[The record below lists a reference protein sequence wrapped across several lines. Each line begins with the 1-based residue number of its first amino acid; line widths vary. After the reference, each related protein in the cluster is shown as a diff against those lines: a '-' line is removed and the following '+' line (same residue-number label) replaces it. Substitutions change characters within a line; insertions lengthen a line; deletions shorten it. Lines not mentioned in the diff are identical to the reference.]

1 MTFFSERRQEDLAAQ
16 IRNRLEAVPLSLIR
30 RHAAAVDHRI
40 EQERSPLT
48 SASLRDLLNKRLFV
62 QTPYAVESRDISGE
76 PYTVLD
82 TGPCGMA
89 AALLQDK
96 NILLLG
102 GPGHG
107 KSTAALLCFRE
118 LARVSE
124 SRVAGDAPLFASLRR
139 VLGHAPD
146 GALPGDQLCR
156 VMFSL
161 PESRTP
167 WPQSLQ
173 LPAQHWLLIL
183 DGADESGVIGER
195 LGRLLDGLTAK
206 THVLV
211 TCREH
216 A

>member
-1 MTFFSERRQEDLAAQ
+1 
-16 IRNRLEAVPLSLIR
+16 
-30 RHAAAVDHRI
+30 
-40 EQERSPLT
+40 
-48 SASLRDLLNKRLFV
+48 
-62 QTPYAVESRDISGE
+62 
-76 PYTVLD
+76 
-82 TGPCGMA
+82 
-89 AALLQDK
+89 
-96 NILLLG
+96 
-102 GPGHG
+102 
-107 KSTAALLCFRE
+107 
-118 LARVSE
+118 
-124 SRVAGDAPLFASLRR
+124 
-139 VLGHAPD
+139 
-146 GALPGDQLCR
+146 
-156 VMFSL
+156 MFSL